1 MIRNTQRALLLA
13 ALPFIITVFQAFSQG
28 STDTLW
34 MREMVRLEA
43 LYGGHLGV
51 AARNLKTGEILA
63 YHGSERF
70 PTASVIKLP
79 IMAAFF
85 SRVDLGRID
94 TNARVTLTA
103 EDKKPGSGVLQILSA
118 GVSMTALDA
127 VRLMIVLSDNTA
139 TNLVLDRL
147 GTSHEERLRYVNDFL
162 VSKGLMNTRLLN
174 RLYSWNT
181 KKATPEGVRYG
192 IGVSTPEDMVILLES
207 LYKKTLASPRSCDMM
222 LDILKQ
228 QFYDDIIP
236 RYLPASECKYLE
248 VAHKT
253 GSLNET
259 KVDVGLVLS
268 DRADIALAIFV
279 DKHPDHSEGI
289 DNGGTLL
296 GAEVARV
303 TWNHFTGMTGLG
315 PGKVKPGDV
324 DWTRIPGGSWAIYRS
339 AAAPF
344 PHKDRSN
351 GFRRTD
357 GTYYPYFPHY
367 ADSSIIVIVPE
378 GFKELPTGSNL
389 IVHFH
394 GHMGDNLGVLEKD
407 SLTQAITAQKIN
419 ALLVLVQGPY
429 RARDSFSGKMEDEGG
444 FRRLVE
450 DVLATMKREKIVTS
464 TAVNRI
470 CVSGFSG
477 GYRPAAFVIAKGGIS
492 DKVTDV
498 FLFDALYANE
508 DFFKDWLLNGNGR
521 IFGAYTDHLEGEYR
535 RFAASVEG
543 KAGSRIS
550 FTKTTVSHDDV
561 PRTFIGQWLSRLD
574 RAWKHE

>member
-1 MIRNTQRALLLA
+1 MRIPGSIVLALVLLSSA
-13 ALPFIITVFQAFSQG
+13 SSSQTD
-28 STDTLW
+28 STWLK
-34 MREMVRLEA
+34 EIQSLEST
-43 LYGGHLGV
+43 YGGHLGMM
-51 AARNLKTGEILA
+51 AKNLKTGETIA
-63 YHGSERF
+63 YNSSERF

-79 IMAAFF
+79 VMAAFF
-85 SRVDLGRID
+85 SLVDQGRLD

-103 EDKKPGSGVLQILSA
+103 EDKKPGSGVLQFLSE
-118 GVSMTALDA
+118 GSSMTVLDA
-127 VRLMIVLSDNTA
+127 VRLMIVLSDNTG

-147 GTSHEERLRYVNDFL
+147 GSSHDERLKIVNDFL
-162 VSKGLMNTRLLN
+162 VTKGLTNTHLLN

-181 KKATPEGVRYG
+181 KRNSPEGVRYG

-207 LYKKTLASPRSCDMM
+207 LYKRTLASPSSCDMM
-222 LDILKQ
+222 MGILKQ

-236 RYLPASECKYLE
+236 RYLPASECKYLD

-253 GSLNET
+253 GSVAET

-268 DRADIALAIFV
+268 DRAEIAMAIFI
-279 DKHPDHSEGI
+279 DKHPDHAESIE
-289 DNGGTLL
+289 NRATVL
-296 GAEVARV
+296 GAQVARV
-303 TWNHFTGMTGLG
+303 AWNHFTGMTGLTDHR
-315 PGKVKPGDV
+315 VDAGDV
-324 DWTRIPGGSWAIYRS
+324 DWTRIPGGSWAIFRS
-339 AAAPF
+339 PAAPF
-344 PHKDRSN
+344 PHKERAN
-351 GFRRTD
+351 GYVRTD
-357 GTYYPYFPHY
+357 GTRYPRFPHY
-367 ADSSIIVIVPE
+367 TDSSVIVFVPE

-394 GHMGDNLGVLEKD
+394 GHMGDNLHVLESD
-407 SLTQAITAQKIN
+407 SLTQAMTAQKIN

-450 DVLATMKREKIVTS
+450 DVLTTMQREKIVKS

-477 GYRPAAFVIAKGGIS
+477 GYRPAAFVLAKGGIS

-508 DFFKDWLLNGNGR
+508 DFFVDWLLKGNGR
-521 IFGAYTDHLEGEYR
+521 IYGAYTDHLEGEYTS
-535 RFAASVEG
+535 FVAGVKE
-543 KAGSRIS
+543 KAGNRVS
-550 FTKTTVSHDDV
+550 FTKTAVPHDLV

-574 RAWKHE
+574 RGWKQE